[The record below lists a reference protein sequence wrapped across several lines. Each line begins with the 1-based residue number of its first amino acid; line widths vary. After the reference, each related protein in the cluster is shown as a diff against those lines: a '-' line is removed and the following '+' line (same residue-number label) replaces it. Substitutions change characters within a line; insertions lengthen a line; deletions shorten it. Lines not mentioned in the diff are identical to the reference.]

1 MDEYVPNYF
10 QYNCIN
16 TIRVFLDH
24 VKLSREIS
32 ANQLFIK
39 TSNHLIK
46 ASSSLCNFTSETPGL
61 HRFYVSFVKTNHA
74 R

>member
-1 MDEYVPNYF
+1 MNEYVPNYL
-10 QYNCIN
+10 QYNCID
-16 TIRVFLDH
+16 TIRVFSDH
-24 VKLSREIS
+24 AKFSREIS

-46 ASSSLCNFTSETPGL
+46 ASSALCDFTSETPEL
-61 HRFYVSFVKTNHA
+61 QRFYVGFVKTKHA